1 MDFYSPLIPSG
12 VLKAEP
18 MVNAAY
24 EELVESR
31 LGIATS
37 NLMCLSLGKGS
48 CKSGRFFSAD
58 GGDNDSTGAACDRV
72 YVQCDAM

>member
-12 VLKAEP
+12 GLKAEP

-24 EELVESR
+24 EELFEAR

-37 NLMCLSLGKGS
+37 NSICLSLGKES
-48 CKSGRFFSAD
+48 CQSGRFFS
-58 GGDNDSTGAACDRV
+58 GGDNDSTGAASDRV